1 MSSDVVGVGEDA
13 GKTFL
18 GVATSEDFP
27 VVIAQRQVDEGWG
40 VYEIYDADGRLA
52 SVFIPAGKSLH
63 LTAAPRLHAI
73 WSQ

>member
-1 MSSDVVGVGEDA
+1 MGVGENA

-27 VVIAQRQVDEGWG
+27 VAIAQRQVDNGWG
-40 VYEIYDADGRLA
+40 AYEIYDADGRLA
-52 SVFIPAGKSLH
+52 SVFIPAGKWLH
-63 LTAAPRLHAI
+63 LTAVPRLHAI

>member
-1 MSSDVVGVGEDA
+1 MGVGENA
-13 GKTFL
+13 GRTFL

-27 VVIAQRQVDEGWG
+27 VAIAQRQVDNGWG

-63 LTAAPRLHAI
+63 LTAAPRLHDI